1 MKTSLTQKL
10 SISFPLVMAPMFLV
24 SNQKMVETAMDSGI
38 AGTFPTLNYRE
49 PEKLRELILGLHQ
62 YKSDRQARGN
72 FGVNLIVQKTNPLFE
87 TQLKICVETKVPF
100 YITSLGN
107 PTRVIEEAHKYGGLV
122 FCDVTNLEHAKK
134 AATCGCDGF
143 VAVGQGAGGHAG
155 NFPLSLLIPAL
166 KSTFPDL
173 PVMAA
178 GGLADGKGIVSALA
192 LGADA
197 AYMGTRFIASH
208 EAEVSEEY
216 KQAILQ
222 AKMKDI
228 VLSDRLS
235 GTPSNIINT
244 PYAQKIGYH
253 QNWLERFLNNNKNTK
268 KYFKMLTQLRGMKK
282 MEASVK
288 PGNYN
293 NLWSAG
299 QSVELINE
307 VKSIREIVEQLE
319 QETDVAFKALS
330 LKFENIN

>member
-1 MKTSLTQKL
+1 MKTAITQKL
-10 SISFPLVMAPMFLV
+10 SLSFPLIMAPMFLV
-24 SNQKMVETAMDSGI
+24 SDQKMVEAAMENGI
-38 AGTFPTLNYRE
+38 AGTFPSLNFRD
-49 PEKLRELILGLHQ
+49 PEELRGIIDALHQ
-62 YKSDRQARGN
+62 FKRDKQATGN

-87 TQLKICVETKVPF
+87 SQLNICVEAKVPF

-107 PTRVIEEAHKYGGLV
+107 PSVVIEKAHQYGAPV

-134 AATCGCDGF
+134 AASCGCDGF

-155 NFPLSLLIPAL
+155 NFPLSLLVPTL
-166 KSTFPDL
+166 KTAFPKL

-178 GGLADGKGIVSALA
+178 GGLSDGAGIVSVLA

-197 AYMGTRFIASH
+197 AYMGTRFIASK
-208 EAEVSEEY
+208 EAPVSEDY
-216 KQAILQ
+216 KQAIVQ

-228 VLSDRLS
+228 VLSDRIS

-244 PYAQKIGYH
+244 PYAQKIGYN
-253 QNWLERFLNNNKNTK
+253 QNWLERALNKNQYSK

-282 MEASVK
+282 MELSVK

-299 QSVELINE
+299 QSVELIHDIR
-307 VKSIREIVEQLE
+307 SIHEIVDLLKRETSEAYERLKNRFG
-319 QETDVAFKALS
+319 QE
-330 LKFENIN
+330 